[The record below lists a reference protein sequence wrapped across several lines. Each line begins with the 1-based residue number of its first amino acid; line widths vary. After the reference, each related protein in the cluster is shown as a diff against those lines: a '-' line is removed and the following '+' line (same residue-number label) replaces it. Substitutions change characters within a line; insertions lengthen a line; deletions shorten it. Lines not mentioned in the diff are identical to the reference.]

1 MWAWEKRWQDRWMAS
16 QHTTHG
22 YKYNT
27 EITEIH
33 RDREGERAKERERQ
47 ERDRDRGRRG
57 MA

>member
-33 RDREGERAKERERQ
+33 REGERAKERERQ